1 MKGLKKGLLS
11 LMLLSALGWTVA
23 PLSTGAALADN
34 AAPATPAAK
43 PAPAKTPVKKP
54 AAKKAVK
61 KKKVVKKPMR
71 AAHKGAPVFVG
82 SIAHLD
88 MNASPMTIT
97 VVRNAGKKSE
107 FVFGGDLSSR
117 TAIFKGRK
125 KVHMSALQEGQKVV
139 LRYHRAHGTLVV
151 TAIHIR

>member
-11 LMLLSALGWTVA
+11 LMLLSALGWTVT
-23 PLSTGAALADN
+23 PLSMGIALADN

-43 PAPAKTPVKKP
+43 TAPAKAQAKKP
-54 AAKKAVK
+54 VAKKKAAKKHV
-61 KKKVVKKPMR
+61 R
-71 AAHKGAPVFVG
+71 TAHKGAPVFVG
-82 SIAHLD
+82 SISHID

-97 VVRNAGKKSE
+97 VVKNAGKKSE

-117 TAIFKGRK
+117 TVVFKGRK
-125 KVHMSALQEGQKVV
+125 KVGMSALQEGQRVV
-139 LRYHRAHGTLVV
+139 LRYHRTHESIAV

>member
-11 LMLLSALGWTVA
+11 LMLLSALGWTVT
-23 PLSTGAALADN
+23 PLSMGIALADN

-43 PAPAKTPVKKP
+43 TAPAKAQAKKP
-54 AAKKAVK
+54 VAKKKAAKKHV
-61 KKKVVKKPMR
+61 R
-71 AAHKGAPVFVG
+71 TAHKGAPVFVG
-82 SIAHLD
+82 SISHLD

-97 VVRNAGKKSE
+97 VVKNAGKKSE

-117 TAIFKGRK
+117 TVVFKGRK
-125 KVHMSALQEGQKVV
+125 KVGMSALQEGQRVV
-139 LRYHRAHGTLVV
+139 LRYHRTHESIAV

>member
-11 LMLLSALGWTVA
+11 LMLLSALGWTVT
-23 PLSTGAALADN
+23 PLSMGIALADN

-43 PAPAKTPVKKP
+43 TAPAKAQAKKP
-54 AAKKAVK
+54 VAKKKAAKKHV
-61 KKKVVKKPMR
+61 R
-71 AAHKGAPVFVG
+71 TAHKGAPVFVG
-82 SIAHLD
+82 SISHID

-97 VVRNAGKKSE
+97 VVKNAGKKSE

-117 TAIFKGRK
+117 TVIFKGRK
-125 KVHMSALQEGQKVV
+125 KVGMSALQEGQRVV
-139 LRYHRAHGTLVV
+139 LRYHRTHESIAV

>member
-11 LMLLSALGWTVA
+11 LMLLSALGWTVS
-23 PLSTGAALADN
+23 PLSMGIALADN

-43 PAPAKTPVKKP
+43 TAPAKTQAKKP
-54 AAKKAVK
+54 AVK
-61 KKKVVKKPMR
+61 KKVAKKHVR
-71 AAHKGAPVFVG
+71 HAHKGAPVFVG
-82 SIAHLD
+82 SITHLD

-97 VVRNAGKKSE
+97 VVKNAGKKSE

-117 TAIFKGRK
+117 TVIFKGRK
-125 KVHMSALQEGQKVV
+125 KVGMSALQEGQRVV
-139 LRYHRAHGTLVV
+139 LRYHRTHESIAV

>member
-11 LMLLSALGWTVA
+11 LMLLSALGWTVT
-23 PLSTGAALADN
+23 PLSMGIALADN

-43 PAPAKTPVKKP
+43 TAPAKAQAKKP
-54 AAKKAVK
+54 VAKKKAAKKHV
-61 KKKVVKKPMR
+61 R
-71 AAHKGAPVFVG
+71 TAHKGAPVFVG
-82 SIAHLD
+82 SISHID

-97 VVRNAGKKSE
+97 VVKNAGKKSE

-117 TAIFKGRK
+117 TMIFKGRK
-125 KVHMSALQEGQKVV
+125 KVGMSALQEGQRVV
-139 LRYHRAHGTLVV
+139 LRYHRTHESIAV

>member
-11 LMLLSALGWTVA
+11 LMLLSALGWTVT
-23 PLSTGAALADN
+23 PLSMGIALADN

-43 PAPAKTPVKKP
+43 TAPAKPQAKP

-61 KKKVVKKPMR
+61 KKVAKKHVR
-71 AAHKGAPVFVG
+71 TAHKGAPVFVG
-82 SIAHLD
+82 SITHID

-97 VVRNAGKKSE
+97 VVKNAGKKSE

-117 TAIFKGRK
+117 TVVFKGRK
-125 KVHMSALQEGQKVV
+125 KVGMSALQKGQRVV
-139 LRYHRAHGTLVV
+139 LRYHRTHESIAV

>member
-11 LMLLSALGWTVA
+11 LMLLSALGWTVT
-23 PLSTGAALADN
+23 PLSMGIALADN

-43 PAPAKTPVKKP
+43 TAPAKAQAKKP
-54 AAKKAVK
+54 VAKKAVK
-61 KKKVVKKPMR
+61 KKMAKKHVR
-71 AAHKGAPVFVG
+71 TAHKGAPVFVG
-82 SIAHLD
+82 SISHID

-97 VVRNAGKKSE
+97 VVKNAGKKSE

-117 TAIFKGRK
+117 TVIFKGRK
-125 KVHMSALQEGQKVV
+125 KVGMSALQEGQRVV
-139 LRYHRAHGTLVV
+139 LRYHRTHESIAV

>member
-11 LMLLSALGWTVA
+11 LMLLSALGWTVT
-23 PLSTGAALADN
+23 PLSMGIALADN

-43 PAPAKTPVKKP
+43 TAPAKAQAKKP
-54 AAKKAVK
+54 VAKKKAAKKHV
-61 KKKVVKKPMR
+61 R
-71 AAHKGAPVFVG
+71 TAHKGAPVFVG
-82 SIAHLD
+82 SISHID

-97 VVRNAGKKSE
+97 VVKNAGKKSE

-117 TAIFKGRK
+117 TVVFKGRK
-125 KVHMSALQEGQKVV
+125 KVGMSALQKGQRVV
-139 LRYHRAHGTLVV
+139 LRYHRTHESIAV

>member
-11 LMLLSALGWTVA
+11 LMLLSALGWTVT
-23 PLSTGAALADN
+23 PLSMGIALADN

-43 PAPAKTPVKKP
+43 TAPAKAQAKKP
-54 AAKKAVK
+54 VAKKAVK
-61 KKKVVKKPMR
+61 KKMAKKHVR
-71 AAHKGAPVFVG
+71 TAHKGTPVFVG
-82 SIAHLD
+82 SISHID

-97 VVRNAGKKSE
+97 VVKNAGKKSE

-117 TAIFKGRK
+117 TVIFKGRK
-125 KVHMSALQEGQKVV
+125 KVGMSALQEGQRVV
-139 LRYHRAHGTLVV
+139 LRYHRTHESIAV

>member
-11 LMLLSALGWTVA
+11 LMLLSALGWTVT
-23 PLSTGAALADN
+23 PLSMGIALADN

-43 PAPAKTPVKKP
+43 TAPAKAQAKKP
-54 AAKKAVK
+54 VAKKKAAKKHV
-61 KKKVVKKPMR
+61 R
-71 AAHKGAPVFVG
+71 TAHKGAPVFVG
-82 SIAHLD
+82 SISHLD

-97 VVRNAGKKSE
+97 VVKNAGKKSE

-117 TAIFKGRK
+117 TMIFKGRK
-125 KVHMSALQEGQKVV
+125 KVGMSALQEGQRVV
-139 LRYHRAHGTLVV
+139 LRYHRTHESIAV

>member
-11 LMLLSALGWTVA
+11 LMLLSALGWTVT
-23 PLSTGAALADN
+23 PLSMGIALADN

-43 PAPAKTPVKKP
+43 TAPAKTQAKKP
-54 AAKKAVK
+54 AVK
-61 KKKVVKKPMR
+61 KKVAKKHVR
-71 AAHKGAPVFVG
+71 HAHKGAPVFVG
-82 SIAHLD
+82 SITHLD

-97 VVRNAGKKSE
+97 VVKNAGKKSE

-117 TAIFKGRK
+117 TVIFKGRK
-125 KVHMSALQEGQKVV
+125 KVGMSALQEGQRVV
-139 LRYHRAHGTLVV
+139 LRYHRTHESIAV